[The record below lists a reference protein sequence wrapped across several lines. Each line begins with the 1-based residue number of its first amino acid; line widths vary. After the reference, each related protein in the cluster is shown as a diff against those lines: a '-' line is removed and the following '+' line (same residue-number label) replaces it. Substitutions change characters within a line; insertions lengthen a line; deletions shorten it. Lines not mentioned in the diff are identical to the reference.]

1 MLILNLLEHS
11 KLKLF
16 LSSAVVEF
24 VFQRAV
30 YIALLVAPLS
40 HALDLILDLKM
51 AVSLVLISRRDLLD
65 RWDQRWDF
73 H

>member
-1 MLILNLLEHS
+1 MLILNLLKHS
-11 KLKLF
+11 KLKLV
-16 LSSAVVEF
+16 LSCAMVEF
-24 VFQRAV
+24 VLQRAV
-30 YIALLVAPLS
+30 CTAFLVAPVS
-40 HALDLILDLKM
+40 HALDLILDLKV